1 VGRWGEEFVSRYLR
15 SRVPPGYRV
24 DWVNEVNETGFS
36 YDIVVLDPSGAVDAY
51 VEVKATATQEKTFFE
66 FSHKEWL
73 YAQREGD
80 AYHIY
85 RVYGAG
91 TPDAR
96 VARIVNPY
104 LQWRSQKV
112 GMCLAL

>member
-1 VGRWGEEFVSRYLR
+1 MGRWGEAFVSAYLR
-15 SRVPPGYRV
+15 DRVPPGFRV
-24 DWVNEVNETGFS
+24 NWVNEAQETGLS

-51 VEVKATATQEKTFFE
+51 VEVKATATREKTFFE

-73 YAQREGD
+73 YAQMEGE

-91 TPDAR
+91 SRDACI
-96 VARIVNPY
+96 ARIVNPY